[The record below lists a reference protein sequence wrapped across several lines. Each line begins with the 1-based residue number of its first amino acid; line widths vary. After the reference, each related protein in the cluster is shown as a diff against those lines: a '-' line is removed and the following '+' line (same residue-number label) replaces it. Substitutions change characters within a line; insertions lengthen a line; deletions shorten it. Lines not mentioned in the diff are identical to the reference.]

1 LFAVRLVPHVIRGGE
16 MTQRSTAILG
26 GLALSLVVL
35 LACACSSSSNSS
47 SSGASAGAAASAVS
61 SSCQQVSAVL
71 SDGPDPDSDPV
82 GYAEAQILPLRQISA
97 PSVLRGAIDQLADA
111 YQEFFNSNGKS
122 SNAKEAVAVAS
133 KKLNSICPGA
143 AS

>member
-1 LFAVRLVPHVIRGGE
+1 MIKPN
-16 MTQRSTAILG
+16 TAFLG
-26 GLALSLVVL
+26 GPALSLVVL
-35 LACACSSSSNSS
+35 LACACSSSSAS
-47 SSGASAGAAASAVS
+47 SSGAPAAVAA

-82 GYAEAQILPLRQISA
+82 GYAEAQILPLRHVSA
-97 PSVLRGAIDQLADA
+97 PDPALHAAIDQLAGA
-111 YQEFFNSNGKS
+111 YQQFFVSNGKS
-122 SNAKEAVAVAS
+122 TSAKEAVTVAS

>member
-1 LFAVRLVPHVIRGGE
+1 MIKP
-16 MTQRSTAILG
+16 STAILG

-35 LACACSSSSNSS
+35 LTCACTSSSSSS
-47 SSGASAGAAASAVS
+47 SSSSAAAQASASAVLT
-61 SSCQQVSAVL
+61 SCQQVSAVL
-71 SDGPDPDSDPV
+71 SDGPDPDADPV
-82 GYAEAQILPLRQISA
+82 GYAEAQILPLRHISVTN
-97 PSVLRGAIDQLADA
+97 SDLHVAIDQLAGA
-111 YQEFFNSNGKS
+111 YQEFFASNGKS

>member
-1 LFAVRLVPHVIRGGE
+1 MIKP
-16 MTQRSTAILG
+16 STAILG

-35 LACACSSSSNSS
+35 LTCACTSSSSSS
-47 SSGASAGAAASAVS
+47 SSSSAAAQASASAVLT
-61 SSCQQVSAVL
+61 SCQQVSAVL
-71 SDGPDPDSDPV
+71 SDGPDPDADPV
-82 GYAEAQILPLRQISA
+82 GYAEAQILPLRHIGVTNSA
-97 PSVLRGAIDQLADA
+97 LHVAIDQLAGA
-111 YQEFFNSNGKS
+111 YQDFFASNGKS

>member
-1 LFAVRLVPHVIRGGE
+1 MIKP
-16 MTQRSTAILG
+16 STAILG

-35 LACACSSSSNSS
+35 LTCACTSSSSSS
-47 SSGASAGAAASAVS
+47 SSSSSAAAAQASASAVLT
-61 SSCQQVSAVL
+61 SCQQVSAVL
-71 SDGPDPDSDPV
+71 SDGPDPDADPV
-82 GYAEAQILPLRQISA
+82 GYAEAQILPLRHISVTN
-97 PSVLRGAIDQLADA
+97 SDLHVAIDQLAGA
-111 YQEFFNSNGKS
+111 YQEFFASNGKS